1 MVEGLPDT
9 LDRAYAALSHPI
21 RRDLLER
28 LTESSARVTA
38 LATRYPVS
46 LAAVSK
52 HVHILELA
60 GLVSRSVVGRD
71 HVITGMPHALDPA
84 QEWLDTYRSFWGAR
98 LDALERMLGEPG

>member
-1 MVEGLPDT
+1 MVERSAGT
-9 LDRAYAALSHPI
+9 LDGAYAALSHPI

-28 LTESSARVTA
+28 LTESSSRVTA
-38 LATRYPVS
+38 LASRYPVS

-52 HVHILELA
+52 HVHLLEQA

-84 QEWLDTYRSFWGAR
+84 QEWLDTYRSFWAAR
-98 LDALERMLGEPG
+98 LDALERMLR